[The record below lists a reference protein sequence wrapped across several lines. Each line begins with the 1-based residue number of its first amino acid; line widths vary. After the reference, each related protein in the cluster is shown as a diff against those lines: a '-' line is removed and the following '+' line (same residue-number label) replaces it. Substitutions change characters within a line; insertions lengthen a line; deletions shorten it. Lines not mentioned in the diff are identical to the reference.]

1 MKSLI
6 PLLVLASA
14 VAGAVDIQKRIIN
27 GGDCGEDQGRHY
39 VVLMRVKDDFNTR
52 FCGGN
57 LIGPD
62 WVLTAGHCD
71 KGDFYV
77 ILGAHPTKQGTTMH
91 ITTGNVK
98 HVYNADGHNHDIMLL
113 KLPQTAPQGLPIIQL
128 PDVTC
133 SSPTVNGD
141 PYTIMGWSYT
151 VYDAATKTYQEK
163 ADKLQCE
170 TVHLHA
176 ACTGRNLHA
185 ADPKAAHKWV
195 GQHMLCSRD
204 PNAPKVCDSC
214 PGDSGGSLVG
224 QDGRLYGVIVS
235 YNVPGSGLTLYMDV
249 CAYRQWI
256 RTETGI

>member
-27 GGDCGEDQGRHY
+27 GKDCGEDQGRHY

-57 LIGPD
+57 LISPD
-62 WVLTAGHCD
+62 WVLTAAHCD
-71 KGDFYV
+71 EPDFYV
-77 ILGAHPTKQGTTMH
+77 ILGKHPAGQGTTMH

-98 HVYNADGHNHDIMLL
+98 HVYNADGHNHEIMLL

-151 VYDAATKTYQEK
+151 DPGHKNLPA
-163 ADKLQCE
+163 KLQCG

-176 ACTGRNLHA
+176 DCTGRNVDA
-185 ADPKAAHKWV
+185 NDPDADHDWV
-195 GQHMLCSRD
+195 GQHMLCSYERNG
-204 PNAPKVCDSC
+204 PRVCQSC

-224 QDGRLYGVIVS
+224 KDGLLYGVTG
-235 YNVPGSGLTLYMDV
+235 GSLSGEGWTVYMDV

>member
-27 GGDCGEDQGRHY
+27 GKDCSKDEGQHY
-39 VVLMRVKDDFNTR
+39 VVLTKKENDFNTR

-62 WVLTAGHCD
+62 WVLTAAHCD
-71 KGDFYV
+71 EPDFYV
-77 ILGAHPTKQGTTMH
+77 ILGKHSTKPEKTMQ

-98 HVYNADGHNHDIMLL
+98 HVHNAGGHDHDIMLL
-113 KLPQTAPQGLPIIQL
+113 KLPQTAPQELPTIKL

-133 SSPTVNGD
+133 SSPTVNDD

-151 VYDAATKTYQEK
+151 DPEHKKK
-163 ADKLQCE
+163 ADKLQCG
-170 TVHLHA
+170 TVHLNKD
-176 ACTGRNLHA
+176 CTGRDLDAKKTPNAGH
-185 ADPKAAHKWV
+185 PWV
-195 GQHMLCSRD
+195 GQHMLCSIERD
-204 PNAPKVCDSC
+204 GPQACEGCK
-214 PGDSGGSLVG
+214 GDSGGSLVG
-224 QDGRLYGVIVS
+224 KNGLLYGVIVGGI
-235 YNVPGSGLTLYMDV
+235 PGTGKTRYMDV

>member
-14 VAGAVDIQKRIIN
+14 VAGAVDIQKRVLN
-27 GGDCGEDQGRHY
+27 GKDCGEDQGRHY
-39 VVLMRVKDDFNTR
+39 VVLAKKKNDFYTR

-77 ILGAHPTKQGTTMH
+77 ILGKHPTKQGTPMQ

-113 KLPQTAPQGLPIIQL
+113 KLPKTAPQGLPIIQL

-141 PYTIMGWSYT
+141 PYTIMGWSFT
-151 VYDAATKTYQEK
+151 AYDAATETYQEK
-163 ADKLQCE
+163 ADKLQCGN
-170 TVHLHA
+170 VQLHA
-176 ACTGRNLHA
+176 TCTGRNLHA
-185 ADPKAAHKWV
+185 NIPKADHKWK
-195 GQHMLCSRD
+195 GQHMLCSHE
-204 PNAPKVCDSC
+204 PNACKSC
-214 PGDSGGSLVG
+214 PGDSGGSLVK
-224 QDGRLYGVIVS
+224 DGRLYGVTVS
-235 YNVPGSGLTLYMDV
+235 STDPGTGWTFYMDV

-256 RTETGI
+256 HTVTGI